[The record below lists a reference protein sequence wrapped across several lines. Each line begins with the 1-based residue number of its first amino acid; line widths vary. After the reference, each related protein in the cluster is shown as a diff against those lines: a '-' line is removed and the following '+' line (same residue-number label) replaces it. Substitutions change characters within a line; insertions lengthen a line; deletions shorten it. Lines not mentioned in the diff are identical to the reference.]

1 MLAAS
6 YWCLLAPAIEMAE
19 ESGIYSSF
27 AFVPVSIGF
36 VAGAAFVYLADILL
50 SYLVSEQSIHN
61 IIQFELWTYVA
72 AVVVV
77 EPFHASHTFLIICIW
92 CIVEMEFSHVCN
104 LL

>member
-19 ESGIYSSF
+19 ESGVYSSF

-50 SYLVSEQSIHN
+50 SYLVSEQSIQN
-61 IIQFELWTYVA
+61 IIEFELWNYVA

-77 EPFHASHTFLIICIW
+77 EPFSCITY
-92 CIVEMEFSHVCN
+92 FSNYMYLVYS
-104 LL
+104 